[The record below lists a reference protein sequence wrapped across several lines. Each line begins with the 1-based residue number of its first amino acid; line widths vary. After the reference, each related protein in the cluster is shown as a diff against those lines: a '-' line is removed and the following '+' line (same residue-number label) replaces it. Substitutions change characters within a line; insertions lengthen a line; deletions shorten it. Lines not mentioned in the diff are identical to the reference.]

1 MAYQQRTLK
10 SETYTIII
18 GSDLSVVMF
27 FNSNRMP
34 ASLSHLPV
42 GDYDFFFHQRMQGKA
57 GEDFEANMRNY
68 IIGSIGKHGVDRLN
82 KVTGQKFKEVKN
94 G

>member
-1 MAYQQRTLK
+1 MAFQQRTLK
-10 SETYTIII
+10 SDTYTIII
-18 GSDLSVVMF
+18 GSDLSVTMF

-42 GDYDFFFHQRMQGKA
+42 GDYDFFFHQRMQ

>member
-1 MAYQQRTLK
+1 MTYQQRTLK

-34 ASLSHLPV
+34 ASLSRLPV

-68 IIGSIGKHGVDRLN
+68 IIGSIGKHGVARLS

>member
-1 MAYQQRTLK
+1 MTFQQRTLK
-10 SETYTIII
+10 SDTYTIII
-18 GSDLSVVMF
+18 GSDLSVTMF
-27 FNSNRMP
+27 FNSSRMP

-42 GDYDFFFHQRMQGKA
+42 GDDDFFFHQRMQGKA

-68 IIGSIGKHGVDRLN
+68 IIGSIGKHGVARLSR
-82 KVTGQKFKEVKN
+82 VTGQKFKEVKN